1 MKKLLSIILCIMML
15 SGSISALAKTDF
27 LTEVYNN
34 YTGKYTVKMSFQSG
48 EEVLKL
54 LKSVNMPAEVENFI
68 DIKSLLES
76 LLTFD
81 SKMLL
86 QLDSSEDFKKISMA
100 LTSESAHNVD
110 VNKNLKVNVDAKM
123 GMWVDIDIS
132 DIQKPIMKV
141 IYSYPYTNK
150 YMVIDAFEMMSDEE
164 KAQVAGI
171 LSTVLSKNFITAINT
186 YSSQLIEK
194 YADII
199 TYAGKIIIKID
210 NEALC
215 GMIGEIVP
223 YVMGQINTLLSVM
236 GEDGFGLNGALDEF
250 SFKPLKIL
258 GDKGLTYTYTFKGG
272 KILNAKQEADIS
284 IDVAQIYEALTEEKW
299 NYTKSSEIKFN
310 LLSDVSLSN
319 IGTTSPAF
327 PVLTSENSFSV
338 KDMLPQQE
346 YSIAKEEERTYPLW
360 WAGGSTEKLPV
371 IEGKIYVPLRQ
382 TLENAY
388 EDKVL
393 LSYENGVVKAESEY
407 FPSFKVMTLILSE
420 NKIYTDNNAEKS
432 FGIILEN
439 GITYVEK
446 AAFEELLGWQFSS
459 ATHDMI
465 TNEYY
470 YDFYTRE

>member
-194 YADII
+194 YADIK

-272 KILNAKQEADIS
+272 KILSAKQEADIS

-346 YSIAKEEERTYPLW
+346 YTIAKEEERTYPLW